1 MHSERDLPSIVN
13 ASIELELGEH
23 PAGRRAY
30 PPVGDPPLGA
40 SIMASIAGSMDEGDL
55 PERALDMPRD
65 PNPGLKPNPKR
76 GGARRD
82 PLPGVAEAEEPS
94 MELHGGEGAEKAED
108 EARLAQVR
116 AACLHVGLPSA
127 WQQKGRG
134 G

>member
-1 MHSERDLPSIVN
+1 MQVHSERDLPSIVN

-23 PAGRRAY
+23 PVGQRAY

-55 PERALDMPRD
+55 PESALDAPRD
-65 PNPGLKPNPKR
+65 PNPGLKPSPKR
-76 GGARRD
+76 ARRD

-116 AACLHVGLPSA
+116 DISGS
-127 WQQKGRG
+127 G
-134 G
+134 

>member
-1 MHSERDLPSIVN
+1 MRAAQVHSERDLPSIVN

-55 PERALDMPRD
+55 PLDMPRD
-65 PNPGLKPNPKR
+65 PNPGMKLSPKR

-82 PLPGVAEAEEPS
+82 PLPGIAEAEEPS

-116 AACLHVGLPSA
+116 A
-127 WQQKGRG
+127 
-134 G
+134 